1 MVTGLQ
7 VLGLSRSGTT
17 LAALVGAVFLLTSP
31 ICRAVTT
38 AGDGAPAA
46 GPATDALVA
55 SADQGKAPAH
65 RPTSHRVRTT
75 PGPALRSSSALIIDE
90 STSAVLFAKRADLA
104 TPIASITK
112 LMTALV
118 VLDAGQPLDEE
129 LEISTDDQNLG
140 KANASRLAV
149 GTRLSRGDLLHLAL
163 MSSENRAAH
172 ALGRSYPGGLPACVA
187 AMNAKAR
194 SLGMTSARFVEP
206 TGLSSDNV
214 ASPEDLSK
222 LVIAAS
228 QSPTI
233 QSYSTDSRYL
243 VPIGRQVVEFRNTDS
258 LVSSPSWNIVVQKTG
273 YIAEAGRCLVMKAM
287 IEGRAIVIVLLD
299 SVGKHT
305 RFADARRVKRYL
317 ESRLTAEALRAAA
330 GKV

>member
-1 MVTGLQ
+1 MSTDE
-7 VLGLSRSGTT
+7 T
-17 LAALVGAVFLLTSP
+17 
-31 ICRAVTT
+31 
-38 AGDGAPAA
+38 GAPAA
-46 GPATDALVA
+46 GIDTLARPADPGQT
-55 SADQGKAPAH
+55 PAH
-65 RPTSHRVRTT
+65 HRASHRARTGLA
-75 PGPALRSSSALIIDE
+75 GPVLRSGSALIIDE
-90 STSAVLFAKRADLA
+90 STSAVLFARHADLA

-118 VLDAGQPLDEE
+118 VLEANQPLNEE
-129 LEISTDDQNLG
+129 LEISSDDQRLG
-140 KANASRLAV
+140 KTNVSRLAV

-163 MSSENRAAH
+163 MSSENRAAN
-172 ALGRSYPGGLPACVA
+172 ALGRNYPGGLPACVA

-194 SLGMTSARFVEP
+194 ALGMTSARFVEP

-243 VPIGRQVVEFRNTDS
+243 VAIGRQVMEFRNTDS

-299 SVGKHT
+299 SVGKRT
-305 RFADARRVKRYL
+305 RFADARRIKRYL
-317 ESRLTAEALRAAA
+317 ESRLTADALRAAA
-330 GKV
+330 AKA

>member
-1 MVTGLQ
+1 MSRTGP
-7 VLGLSRSGTT
+7 T
-17 LAALVGAVFLLTSP
+17 LAALAGAMFLLTSP
-31 ICRAVTT
+31 VCRAVT
-38 AGDGAPAA
+38 ADGNDVHAAPAA
-46 GPATDALVA
+46 TDVVGTPADAA
-55 SADQGKAPAH
+55 KAPA
-65 RPTSHRVRTT
+65 RRVPSHRARTG
-75 PGPALRSSSALIIDE
+75 PAGPALRSGAALIIDE
-90 STSAVLFAKRADLA
+90 STSAVLFARHADLA

-118 VLDAGQPLDEE
+118 VLEANQPLNEE
-129 LEISTDDQNLG
+129 LEISSDDQKLG
-140 KANASRLAV
+140 KSNISRLVV

-163 MSSENRAAH
+163 MSSENRAAN
-172 ALGRSYPGGLPACVA
+172 ALGRNYPGGLPACVA

-194 SLGMTSARFVEP
+194 SLRMTSAHFVEP

-243 VPIGRQVVEFRNTDS
+243 VAIGRQVVEFRNTDS

-287 IEGRAIVIVLLD
+287 IEGRSIVIVLLD

-317 ESRLTAEALRAAA
+317 ESRLTAEALRAAT
-330 GKV
+330 GKA